1 MIDLS
6 VVIPAYNEADVLG
19 ATVEEALAWLESSS
33 LRHELIVVDDGSADD
48 TYEVAQ
54 AAARRNG
61 AVRPARLSHNAGKG
75 FALKFGVAYAT
86 GEHIA
91 FLDADRDIY
100 PDQLGVLWEAMAQ
113 TGADAVV
120 GSKRHP
126 SSQISYP
133 LSRRVMSLGYYL
145 MMRLMFGLPL
155 GDTQAGI
162 KLFRRAV
169 LMDILPRLLIKR
181 FAFDLE
187 LLACAHRLGYR
198 VSEAPVRMAFQ
209 RGGSRVTWR
218 DVQTVGVD
226 TLAVFYRLR
235 ILRYYDNVR
244 RS

>member
-1 MIDLS
+1 M
-6 VVIPAYNEADVLG
+6 
-19 ATVEEALAWLESSS
+19 
-33 LRHELIVVDDGSADD
+33 
-48 TYEVAQ
+48 
-54 AAARRNG
+54 
-61 AVRPARLSHNAGKG
+61 
-75 FALKFGVAYAT
+75 KFGVAYAT

-100 PDQLGVLWEAMAQ
+100 PNQLGVLWESMKQ

-126 SSQISYP
+126 SSEINYP
-133 LSRRVMSLGYYL
+133 LSRQAMSLGYYL

-155 GDTQAGI
+155 RDTQTGI
-162 KLFRRAV
+162 KLFRRPV

-187 LLACAHRLGYR
+187 LLACAHRLGYQ
-198 VSEAPVRMAFQ
+198 VSEAPVVVAFH

-226 TLAVFYRLR
+226 TLAVFYRLHL
-235 ILRYYDNVR
+235 LRYYDNVR
-244 RS
+244 RL

>member
-19 ATVEEALAWLESSS
+19 ATLDDALAWLGDSG
-33 LRHELIVVDDGSADD
+33 LRHEVIVVDDGSADD
-48 TYEVAQ
+48 TYAVAQ
-54 AAARRNG
+54 AAARQHG
-61 AVRPARLSHNAGKG
+61 AVRPARLARNAGKG

-86 GEHIA
+86 GEQIA
-91 FLDADRDIY
+91 FLDADRDIR
-100 PDQLGVLWEAMAQ
+100 PDQLGVLWESMQ
-113 TGADAVV
+113 QSGADAVV

-126 SSQISYP
+126 SSEISYP

-145 MMRLMFGLPL
+145 LMRLMFGLPL
-155 GDTQAGI
+155 RDTQTGI

-169 LMDILPRLLIKR
+169 LIDILPRLLIKR

-198 VSEAPVRMAFQ
+198 VSEAPVVVAFQ
-209 RGGSRVTWR
+209 RGGSRITWR
-218 DVQTVGVD
+218 DVRTVGVD

-235 ILRYYDNVR
+235 LLRYYDDVR